1 MIWIHQ
7 SAAPKMTQSANL
19 RFNYGQA
26 SQRSAPGLYGLGE
39 ETTKEC
45 APD

>member
-1 MIWIHQ
+1 MIWTPQ
-7 SAAPKMTQSANL
+7 SANPKMIQSANL
-19 RFNYGQA
+19 RFNYGQT